1 MPCLRFYYYVE
12 GSGGAGPT
20 MLAASFLLLGEEV
33 VAYSKGQFQQHST
46 NKLFLFSLHGSPFD
60 YSIRRSDQT
69 EAL

>member
-1 MPCLRFYYYVE
+1 
-12 GSGGAGPT
+12 